1 MFFGIHILRIV
12 QIVQYSEH
20 AWLRN
25 ANLKKIILLL
35 LSAFDKSPAYVL

>member
-25 ANLKKIILLL
+25 ANFKKNY
-35 LSAFDKSPAYVL
+35 STAFISF